1 MTIALYSKAQNDVR
15 LPFLSVPF
23 LCLFGVSLAMIV
35 SRHESVE
42 AIARDYIC
50 IQVILLVVGLLYNL
64 FVLKKIDQTYQELL
78 EYHKQMDEIHTIRS
92 KRGPRPV

>member
-1 MTIALYSKAQNDVR
+1 MTIALYIKAQNQVR
-15 LPFLSVPF
+15 LPFLSMPF

-78 EYHKQMDEIHTIRS
+78 EYHKQMDEINNFKT
-92 KRGPRPV
+92 KRGNRPV